1 MTNSKGL
8 KGRSK
13 SSKSVLFISDMH
25 DGNENAVCSPNPKMK
40 GGSYNPNKLQ
50 KKLYEFWCKAR
61 DMCKSPHILV
71 LNGEPCDGSNV
82 KQSGSQEWS
91 TVIREQLDDAT
102 KLLKMYSPKYFLMTR
117 GSNYHVQLGAD
128 NQEEQLAERMKATPY
143 SGLFDVERDM
153 KIEGAYGY
161 RTDYF
166 LTFRV
171 NGKVFSATH
180 HIGFNRWFAYRTT
193 AIAREMAD
201 MEFQRGR
208 YWKSEDMPSVIVRS
222 HAHYFV
228 MVRFS
233 SVVGFITPAWK
244 FPDGHLFR
252 GGLGGTAPSIGTVE
266 VIVEPNGDILVN
278 PHILTNSEYPK
289 HNILE
294 LSS

>member
-1 MTNSKGL
+1 L
-8 KGRSK
+8 KKVQGRSK

-25 DGNENAVCSPNPKMK
+25 VGNQTAICSPNPKMN

-50 KKLYEFWCKAR
+50 KQLYERWCEIR
-61 DMCKSPHILV
+61 DKCHNPHILC

-82 KQSGSQEWS
+82 KQSGAQEWS

-102 KLLKMYSPKYFLMTR
+102 KLLKMYHPKYLLMTR
-117 GSNYHVQLGAD
+117 GSNYHVQLGGD
-128 NQEEQLAERMKATPY
+128 NQEEILAERLNAVPY
-143 SGLFDVERDM
+143 SGLFDVEKDTEHEQGS
-153 KIEGAYGY
+153 I

-166 LTFRV
+166 VTFRV
-171 NGKVFSATH
+171 NDKVFSATH

-201 MEFQRGR
+201 MEFMRGR
-208 YWKSEDMPSVIVRS
+208 YWRSEDMPSVIVRS

-228 MVRFS
+228 YVRFATQH
-233 SVVGFITPAWK
+233 GFITPAWK

-266 VIVEPNGDILVN
+266 VIVEPNGEIQVL
-278 PHILTNSEYPK
+278 PHIVSNIQYPK
-289 HNILE
+289 HNILD
-294 LSS
+294 LSE